1 VSDDAAL
8 AAQAVAERL
17 RALPGWTRSGD
28 AITRT
33 YTFADF
39 KAAMIFVNGVAA
51 LAERAEHHP
60 DITIRYKVVTLSLWT
75 HSAGGITGKDLD
87 LARTIDATFPAP
99 VGKT

>member
-1 VSDDAAL
+1 MSGESALDAKT
-8 AAQAVAERL
+8 VGERL

-39 KAAMIFVNGVAA
+39 KTAMIFVNGVAA

-60 DITIRYKVVTLSLWT
+60 DITVRYKVVTLSLWT
-75 HSAGGITGKDLD
+75 HSAGGITGKDID
-87 LARTIDATFPAP
+87 LARAIDETFPAP
-99 VGKT
+99 AR

>member
-1 VSDDAAL
+1 MSDDSAL
-8 AAQAVAERL
+8 DAKTVAERL
-17 RALPGWTRSGD
+17 RTVHGWTRSGD

-39 KAAMIFVNGVAA
+39 KTAMLFVNGVAA
-51 LAERAEHHP
+51 LAEGAEHHP
-60 DITIRYKVVTLSLWT
+60 DITVRYKVVTLSLWT

-99 VGKT
+99 VG